1 MVCGPGRAGKSSL
14 IDSLRN
20 KPISKKKDSTPG
32 VSLSKATCHIT
43 EDDGQ
48 CHWPKETDDR
58 EHQQLFL
65 MESLGSASR
74 SASNVATSSENSAAT
89 RSPAQSNVQPRQG
102 STSQQ
107 PSTGQRSA
115 AVDKRAAPK
124 PIEHKTIEECSKR
137 LNMIRQQQVNAR
149 RKQPRRQKLHFLD
162 IWDFGGQ
169 QAYAFL
175 QHMLLSDGRCQYLIA
190 FNGSIAMDAV
200 VPPETFGI
208 DGVEHA
214 VVDLRGQ
221 QTYGEVLISWLDVI
235 YQTVG
240 KRGCVRLIGTHLDKV
255 RCPKRVSFQSYRKT
269 YQHSAKRLCISLLFV
284 FRESMHSGISW
295 SGIRMHA
302 SRLQ

>member
-1 MVCGPGRAGKSSL
+1 MLSGQLSENETQVTRSRVMVCGPGRAGKSSL

-43 EDDGQ
+43 EEDGQ
-48 CHWPKETDDR
+48 CHWPKETGDR

-65 MESLGSASR
+65 TESLSSASESGSGVGTSSKNSEATRLSAKSHLQQRRVSTTHAR
-74 SASNVATSSENSAAT
+74 SA
-89 RSPAQSNVQPRQG
+89 
-102 STSQQ
+102 SQQ

-115 AVDKRAAPK
+115 VDDKQAAPK
-124 PIEHKTIEECSKR
+124 PFEHKTIEECSKR
-137 LNMIRQQQVNAR
+137 LSMFRRQQVNAR

-208 DGVEHA
+208 DGVEHT

-255 RCPKRVSFQSYRKT
+255 SCPNGVSFRS
-269 YQHSAKRLCISLLFV
+269 
-284 FRESMHSGISW
+284 
-295 SGIRMHA
+295 
-302 SRLQ
+302 

>member
-1 MVCGPGRAGKSSL
+1 MLCVLPGQLSENETQVTRSRVMVCGPGRAGKSSL

-43 EDDGQ
+43 EEDGQ

-65 MESLGSASR
+65 MESLGSASE
-74 SASNVATSSENSAAT
+74 SASSVATSSENSEAT
-89 RSPAQSNVQPRQG
+89 RPPAQSNVQPRQG
-102 STSQQ
+102 STTHVANASQQ

-124 PIEHKTIEECSKR
+124 SIEHKTIEECSKR
-137 LNMIRQQQVNAR
+137 LNMIRRQQVSAR

-200 VPPETFGI
+200 APPETFGI
-208 DGVEHA
+208 DGVEHV

-255 RCPKRVSFQSYRKT
+255 SSPNRVSFRR
-269 YQHSAKRLCISLLFV
+269 HSA
-284 FRESMHSGISW
+284 
-295 SGIRMHA
+295 
-302 SRLQ
+302 

>member
-1 MVCGPGRAGKSSL
+1 MLCVLPGQLSENETQVTRSRVMVCGPGRAGKSSL

-32 VSLSKATCHIT
+32 VSLSKATCHVT
-43 EDDGQ
+43 EEDGQ
-48 CHWPKETDDR
+48 CHWPKETGDR

-65 MESLGSASR
+65 TESLSSASESGSGVGTSSKNSEATRSSAQSHLQQRRVSTTHAR
-74 SASNVATSSENSAAT
+74 SASH
-89 RSPAQSNVQPRQG
+89 
-102 STSQQ
+102 Q

-115 AVDKRAAPK
+115 VDDKQAAPK
-124 PIEHKTIEECSKR
+124 PFEHKTIEECSKR
-137 LNMIRQQQVNAR
+137 LSMIRRQQVNTR

-255 RCPKRVSFQSYRKT
+255 SCPNGVSFRS
-269 YQHSAKRLCISLLFV
+269 
-284 FRESMHSGISW
+284 
-295 SGIRMHA
+295 
-302 SRLQ
+302 